1 MSEISILGELRAVSL
16 VAVKEIFSQLVDP
29 KSIQTIENGNVL
41 IYEEKPF
48 NDISAN
54 EPNSFY
60 LTGRYYGDLKAC
72 VGIIEKGLSDSEIVQ
87 IEMDYNVRLP
97 VSYKQF
103 LKQFG
108 KSSGKILT
116 SYLMTVDKMRL
127 NRESA
132 LDASFDEIDNVKVE
146 ISDNYFFIG
155 QWQGYN
161 FYYLD
166 CSIELE
172 DPPVFILTDSPKT
185 YKYKSSF
192 TEFIKDEGLKPLLE
206 SEV

>member
-1 MSEISILGELRAVSL
+1 MDKNYLAFLEEHLNKI
-16 VAVKEIFSQLVDP
+16 
-29 KSIQTIENGNVL
+29 GNTL
-41 IYEEKPF
+41 
-48 NDISAN
+48 
-54 EPNSFY
+54 
-60 LTGRYYGDLKAC
+60 
-72 VGIIEKGLSDSEIVQ
+72 GLSDSEIVQ

-97 VSYKQF
+97 LSYKHF

-116 SYLMTVDKMRL
+116 SYLMTVDKMQL

-172 DPPVFILTDSPKT
+172 DPPHWRKRLACADSILVQVFSAAVTWTIV
-185 YKYKSSF
+185 YSSLQ
-192 TEFIKDEGLKPLLE
+192 TCNIINARQL
-206 SEV
+206 